1 MDILSLL
8 SILSKF
14 ALYIGILFA
23 VGTVFYR
30 LMFEHDGARAIFSFR
45 KATSIFSV
53 IGLAAALASY
63 EIRAANLVGDF
74 SGMFDPE
81 ILGILWQTPVGTAL
95 LMRVIGLSLLL
106 FGLFVSWGRIIS
118 IFGSL
123 VALAS
128 FIQIGHVTESNGYL
142 LQVLLLVHLVGIA
155 LWLGIL
161 LPLYRLSANPAHLE
175 VTADIA
181 HRFGQIAT
189 LFVPILLIAGGW
201 LALKLAGSIEVLL
214 TTEYGRTLLL
224 KIALVAVLLALA
236 TANKLRFVPA
246 LRRGDQTALSH
257 LNLSVRI
264 EGLFVLLILI
274 TTAVLTSVLTL
285 PEIQS

>member
-23 VGTVFYR
+23 SGMVFYR

-74 SGMFDPE
+74 SGMFDLE

-95 LMRVIGLSLLL
+95 VMRAVGLSLLFL
-106 FGLFVSWGRIIS
+106 GLFMLRGKIVSII
-118 IFGSL
+118 GSL
-123 VALAS
+123 IALAS

-142 LQVLLLVHLVGIA
+142 LQVLLLVHLIGIA

-161 LPLYRLSANPAHLE
+161 LPLFRLSTNPVHLQITAN
-175 VTADIA
+175 IA

-201 LALKLAGSIEVLL
+201 LALNLVGSINALV
-214 TTEYGRTLLL
+214 TTGYGRTLLL

-236 TANKLRFVPA
+236 AANKFRFVPA

-264 EGLFVLLILI
+264 EGLFVLFILI

-285 PEIQS
+285 PEMHS